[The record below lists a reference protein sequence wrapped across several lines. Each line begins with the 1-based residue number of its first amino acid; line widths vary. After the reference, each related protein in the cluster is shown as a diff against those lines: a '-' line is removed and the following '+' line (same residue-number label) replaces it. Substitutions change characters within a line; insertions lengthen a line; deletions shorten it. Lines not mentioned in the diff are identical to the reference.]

1 MAISFKGAKKYAKH
15 NGFSRTREIR
25 TPIPSSMHRYPLG
38 QNGFTLEP
46 VVAEGDFVLIG
57 QKIADISE
65 FDTIPVVSGS
75 SGKVVSVNENCVTIE
90 NDMMSARAP
99 HVKAAKPLSE
109 LTTRETLWLLRE
121 GCVYERLQRA
131 PLHTLLSERRVSDCI
146 IVCCFDSDPYVS
158 SPQMSARDNAEV
170 IISALETAMR
180 LSGITTAYVAVEND
194 TKKTYADFK
203 YHLRYH
209 PKISPVILKARYP
222 QSRSEILINAVTGSP
237 LTNALILSPETLVN
251 MSTVLNTGAPVTNKL
266 VTVSGDEILEPET
279 FSVPIGASAASV
291 IESGGYSSPAYVID
305 GGVVDGER
313 ITDLDA
319 PVTRDTKALIAFND
333 EKNIPKYRKL
343 P

>member
-15 NGFSRTREIR
+15 NGFSRTREIK
-25 TPIPSSMHRYPLG
+25 TPIPSATHHYSLM

-46 VVAEGDFVLIG
+46 TVAEGDFVLIG
-57 QKIADISE
+57 QKIADIAE

-75 SGKVVSVNENCVTIE
+75 SGKVISTDNNRIVVE
-90 NDMMSARAP
+90 NDMMLARTP

-121 GCVYERLQRA
+121 GCVYDRLQRA
-131 PLHTLLSERRVSDCI
+131 PLHTLLSEKRVSDCI

-158 SPQMSARDNAEV
+158 SPQMSARNNAPV
-170 IISALETAMR
+170 IISALETALR
-180 LSGITTAYVAVEND
+180 LSGITKAFVSVEND

-209 PKISPVILKARYP
+209 PNITPVLLKARYP
-222 QSRSEILINAVTGSP
+222 QSRSDVLISAVTGSP

-251 MSTVLNTGAPVTNKL
+251 MSNVLNTGAPVTDKT
-266 VTVSGDEILEPET
+266 VTVSGDEILEPEN
-279 FSVPIGASAASV
+279 FSVPIGATIASV

-319 PVTRDTKALIAFND
+319 PITHDTKALIAFND
-333 EKNIPKYRKL
+333 KKNIPKYRKL